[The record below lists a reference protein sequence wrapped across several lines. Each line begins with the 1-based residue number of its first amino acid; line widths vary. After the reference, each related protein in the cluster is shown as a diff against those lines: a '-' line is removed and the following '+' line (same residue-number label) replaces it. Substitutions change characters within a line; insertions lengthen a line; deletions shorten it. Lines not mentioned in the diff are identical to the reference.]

1 MCVSNKCKFK
11 SKKKNR
17 TFSWLAKTG
26 ISCRKSWFVHLYWSV
41 FQFQQNFNF
50 NVCLVIVHGARCKRK
65 TETQIQTNDNRI
77 NEKEL
82 KIIKKTQSKNVNWR
96 ETKKNGRRK
105 WNGRKIRWTIR
116 RKERTTTATVSS
128 RVRFQ
133 ISKFNC
139 VYASIPIEGMCV
151 QYRERMG
158 KNNYTRNQNLI
169 WWNWMKFA
177 FALIENNIMSWVEL
191 IWFDLSHAQAP
202 FLRHIYYFT
211 YYSIELASIICD
223 FFFVFT

>member
-1 MCVSNKCKFK
+1 MKW
-11 SKKKNR
+11 KKN
-17 TFSWLAKTG
+17 KMNDQ
-26 ISCRKSWFVHLYWSV
+26 K
-41 FQFQQNFNF
+41 
-50 NVCLVIVHGARCKRK
+50 KR
-65 TETQIQTNDNRI
+65 TNDDCNRLF
-77 NEKEL
+77 E
-82 KIIKKTQSKNVNWR
+82 SP
-96 ETKKNGRRK
+96 
-105 WNGRKIRWTIR
+105 
-116 RKERTTTATVSS
+116 
-128 RVRFQ
+128 

-211 YYSIELASIICD
+211 YYSIELASIICE
-223 FFFVFT
+223 FFLFSRNFYRHIDIGWDLTLDPWTESIWPSQLYNVNYPHFNLIFFWKDRFGCKSSTNL